1 MSLSLLNTQM
11 TFSANKFFMYNYI
24 FYIEA
29 AILLADEM
37 FKLV

>member
-24 FYIEA
+24 FYFKA
-29 AILLADEM
+29 AILRAD
-37 FKLV
+37 